1 MSAITRKNAGIE
13 KYAQIATIIIIFALA
28 LSTTANAK
36 ELQAGVSPIVL
47 DLGNVSKGSSIV
59 GSFFIVTSSN
69 DELLVKLDA
78 QRSNINYFKKPE
90 YSGIADKVSE
100 EDSSK
105 WAFFPSNPYV
115 LRHTN
120 ESLKT
125 SGGSISDWKK
135 VSFVLNVP
143 KDAEPCNH
151 ALHIRPNPYL
161 AEEYGNTV
169 NVVALTAITVMF
181 KVDGK
186 CEIKGRILDILQNEQ
201 AADGMVEIDVYFQNM
216 GTSTV
221 SARAESIS
229 AYYENGTK
237 IDSMQSGYT
246 YVKPGE
252 AKILGAKF
260 SPDSFPQNG
269 MYKVSA
275 NVAYG
280 VNSTSKDA
288 TILIT
293 HPHPAQVAAQIN
305 KIESNRSNYLI
316 WIILLI
322 IAITAYKI
330 YSRDEKD

>member
-1 MSAITRKNAGIE
+1 MVMSAITCKTAVTG
-13 KYAQIATIIIIFALA
+13 KYMPAAIMLLFALM
-28 LSTTANAK
+28 LSTTADAK
-36 ELQAGVSPIVL
+36 ELQAGVSPLVL
-47 DLGNVSKGSSIV
+47 DLGNVSKGSSVV

-69 DELLVKLDA
+69 DELLVKLDS

-90 YSGIADKVSE
+90 YSGISDKVSE
-100 EDSSK
+100 EDSSG

-125 SGGSISDWKK
+125 AGGSISDWKK
-135 VSFVLNVP
+135 VSFMLNVP
-143 KDAEPCNH
+143 ENAEPCNH
-151 ALHIRPNPYL
+151 AVHIRPNPYV
-161 AEEYGNTV
+161 AEEYGTAV

-186 CEIKGRILDILQNEQ
+186 CEINGRILDILQNEL
-201 AADGMVEIDVYFQNM
+201 ASDGIEIDVYFENM
-216 GTSTV
+216 GTATV

-229 AYYENGTK
+229 IYYENGTK

-252 AKILGAKF
+252 VKILSAKF
-260 SPDSFPQNG
+260 SQESFPEDG

-288 TILIT
+288 TIVIT
-293 HPHPAQVAAQIN
+293 HPKSAPAAEQTDE
-305 KIESNRSNYLI
+305 IESNRSNYLI
-316 WIILLI
+316 WIIILI
-322 IAITAYKI
+322 IAIAAYKI
-330 YSRDEKD
+330 YSRDEKE